1 MSGVQIPPPHHVRG
15 LHIILERRK
24 GMSNEIRKDYIL
36 DRWVIIAAE
45 RAKRPTDFPA
55 RPHEEINTES
65 CPFCPGNEKM
75 TPPAVLVYLPSDR
88 GIRKEK
94 DVNGDRTQ
102 NWLIRCFPNLYPAL
116 SPRKAVS
123 LPQNLFHERR
133 DGVGAHEV
141 LVESPDHNEHLG
153 LGRLEQ
159 TQLVVQAYIDRLET
173 LSKWE
178 YVCIFRNHGKE
189 AGASL
194 SHAHSQIIAAPLVPR
209 LVSDELT
216 TCRTQF
222 QENNECPYCKII
234 ESERHSPRFI
244 YENPS
249 FIAFAPWASVYPF
262 EFWLLP
268 KRHQHTLLQLRA
280 NERKHLAKALNNCM
294 GSLAKILNDPPYSF
308 GFHISPSHGKHEYY
322 HWHLEVYP
330 KLTIQ
335 AGFENSTGMFI
346 NVTPP
351 ELTAQSLKNSIE
363 QAEENI

>member
-1 MSGVQIPPPHHVRG
+1 
-15 LHIILERRK
+15 
-24 GMSNEIRKDYIL
+24 MSNEIRKDYL
-36 DRWVIIAAE
+36 LNRWVIIASE
-45 RAKRPTDFPA
+45 RKKRPTDFPA
-55 RPHEEINTES
+55 TPHEKINKGS

-75 TPPAVLVYLPSDR
+75 TPPSFLLYLPSNG

-94 DVNGDRTQ
+94 DTDGDRAQ
-102 NWLIRCFPNLYPAL
+102 NWLIRCIPNLYPAL
-116 SPRKAVS
+116 SPRKAVPFAPNE
-123 LPQNLFHERR
+123 LHKRE

-141 LVESPDHNEHLG
+141 IIESPRHDEHLG

-159 TQLVVQAYIDRLET
+159 TQLAVQAFMDRLEA
-173 LSKWE
+173 LSVWE
-178 YVCIFRNHGKE
+178 YVSIFRNHGKK

-194 SHAHSQIIAAPLVPR
+194 SHAHSQIIATPMVPR
-209 LVSDELT
+209 LVSNELSA
-216 TCRTQF
+216 CMAKF
-222 QENNECPYCKII
+222 KESNECPYCRIF
-234 ESERHSPRFI
+234 ESERNSPRFI

-268 KRHQHTLLQLRA
+268 KRHQHTLLQLHE
-280 NERKHLAKALNNCM
+280 NEKKLFAEALNSCM
-294 GSLAKILNDPPYSF
+294 SSLAKVLNDPPYSF
-308 GFHISPSHGKHEYY
+308 GFHISPSHGQHEYY

-351 ELTAQSLKNSIE
+351 ELAAQSLRNSVLE
-363 QAEENI
+363 AEKKI